1 MTDPTGKVFLSYKHK
16 QADTADLLED
26 ALWDN
31 GVPVW
36 RDQSDQPSE
45 PLESGLEHIIEDK
58 QQIAGGIGLISE
70 DVAASDVILDVEL
83 PRFRERWE
91 ADDTFFVVIVRCP
104 NLGVSD
110 TKAILS
116 KSASLHDFSS
126 WYMEQLDEMTPEAA
140 ADIADFVLQQRLTK
154 LDAALNDGQ
163 PITCSLDTYEEPA
176 YKPRPALRID
186 WSQHFDPGP
195 PSQGIW
201 NQRLVPAL
209 TTVTD
214 RIRSEAAGR
223 PIRFRGHS
231 HLPAS
236 FALGRC
242 LQATRNVKATWMQ
255 ADQAGNTQ
263 AWSLDKNTEESG
275 ISAEFTRKNAS
286 ESDLAVL
293 VSISDNVRPEVANT
307 VSELSD
313 FRGILE
319 FTPDDGPDV
328 KLTPDQAG
336 HAASVFRTEIRE
348 TVNKKA
354 PVSKIHLFMAVPT
367 GLAFLFGQQTNTF
380 PPIQTYILPDGRQTY
395 HKAVLLLD
403 NQSTDDQAV
412 KTERPSTLSQRM
424 KETITNWLPLL

>member
-26 ALWDN
+26 ALWDH

-36 RDQSDQPSE
+36 RDQSDQPSA

-91 ADDTFFVVIVRCP
+91 SDDTFFVVIIRCP
-104 NLGVSD
+104 DLGVSD
-110 TKAILS
+110 AKAILS
-116 KSASLHDFSS
+116 KSSSLHDFSS
-126 WYMEQLDEMTPEAA
+126 WYMEQLYEITPEAA
-140 ADIADFVLQQRLTK
+140 ADVADFVLQQRLTK
-154 LDAALNDGQ
+154 LDAALDNGQ

-186 WSQHFDPGP
+186 WSQHFDPEP
-195 PSQGIW
+195 PSQEVW

-214 RIRSEAAGR
+214 RIRSNAKGR
-223 PIRFRGHS
+223 PIRLRGHS

-242 LQATRNVKATWMQ
+242 LQATRNVGATWMQ

-263 AWSLDKNTEESG
+263 AWSLDKDTEDSG
-275 ISAEFTRKNAS
+275 LSAEFTRKNAS

-293 VSISDNVRPEVANT
+293 VSISGNVRPEVANT
-307 VSELSD
+307 VSALST
-313 FRGILE
+313 FRGVLE

-328 KLTPDQAG
+328 ILSPDQAG
-336 HAASVFRTEIRE
+336 HAASVFRTEVRE
-348 TVNKKA
+348 TADKIG

-367 GLAFLFGQQTNTF
+367 GLSFLFGQQTNTF
-380 PPIQTYILPDGRQTY
+380 PPIQTYVLPDGANTY
-395 HKAVLLLD
+395 RKAALLLD
-403 NQSTDDQAV
+403 NQSLGDQE
-412 KTERPSTLSQRM
+412 KNPMQPSPLTQRI
-424 KETITNWLPLL
+424 KESVTNWLPL

>member
-16 QADTADLLED
+16 QADTADLLEE
-26 ALWDN
+26 ALWDH

-91 ADDTFFVVIVRCP
+91 ADDTFFVVIVRSP
-104 NLGVSD
+104 DLGVSAA
-110 TKAILS
+110 KAILS

-126 WYMEQLDEMTPEAA
+126 WYMEQLDEPASEAA
-140 ADIADFVLQQRLTK
+140 AEIADFVLQQRLAK
-154 LDAALNDGQ
+154 LDAALDDGQ

-195 PSQGIW
+195 PSQEVW

-214 RIRSEAAGR
+214 RIRSEATGR
-223 PIRFRGHS
+223 PIQLRGHS

-236 FALGRC
+236 FALGRR

-263 AWSLDKNTEESG
+263 AWSLDKDTEDSSL
-275 ISAEFTRKNAS
+275 SAEFTRKNAS

-307 VSELSD
+307 VSELSE
-313 FRGILE
+313 FRGVLE

-336 HAASVFRTEIRE
+336 HAASVFRTETRE
-348 TVNKKA
+348 TVNKIA

-380 PPIQTYILPDGRQTY
+380 PPIQTYLLPDGANKYRQ
-395 HKAVLLLD
+395 AALLFD
-403 NQSTDDQAV
+403 TQSNDDPS
-412 KTERPSTLSQRM
+412 ERSKQGATLSHRI
-424 KETITNWLPLL
+424 KETITNWLSLS